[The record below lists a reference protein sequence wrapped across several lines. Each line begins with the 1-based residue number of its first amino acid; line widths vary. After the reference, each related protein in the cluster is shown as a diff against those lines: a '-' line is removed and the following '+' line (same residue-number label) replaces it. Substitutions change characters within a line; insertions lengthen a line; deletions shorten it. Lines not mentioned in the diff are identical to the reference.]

1 MALSEPFP
9 IFDDLGKGSEKTRV
23 FYLNLF
29 LVLLI

>member
-1 MALSEPFP
+1 MALSESFP
-9 IFDDLGKGSEKTRV
+9 VFDDLGKGSGKTGT